1 MTDILISSFNLHS
14 GVKIVNFLFGGRRFP
29 LGWRGLKL
37 ILNIDPDN
45 LYANSNEGRIFLS
58 ALVRRIE
65 MKKFPDRREG
75 KVLKQPVFVN
85 CLFRLFYYDYYKLS
99 EVRNKSKRRS

>member
-14 GVKIVNFLFGGRRFP
+14 GVKIVNFLFDGRRFP

-45 LYANSNEGRIFLS
+45 LYANFKWRQKNVLNIFLS

-65 MKKFPDRREG
+65 MKKFPDRE
-75 KVLKQPVFVN
+75 KEK
-85 CLFRLFYYDYYKLS
+85 C
-99 EVRNKSKRRS
+99 